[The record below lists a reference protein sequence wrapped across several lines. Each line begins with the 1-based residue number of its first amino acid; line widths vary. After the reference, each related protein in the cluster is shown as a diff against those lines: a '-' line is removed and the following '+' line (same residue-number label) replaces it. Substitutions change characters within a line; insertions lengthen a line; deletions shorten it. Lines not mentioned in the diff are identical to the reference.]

1 MCSFRECNKM
11 KGSIFNALETL
22 VLELKDTLYWEN
34 LLVKHA
40 PKGRCYIGVND
51 YPDTE
56 LYAMVNAICEE
67 LQLTLDEVL
76 ALFGRHLFAHLM
88 HHYEVVVS
96 RFAHFE
102 ALILNI
108 NNVIHKEVN
117 KLHNGANLPIMRCMM
132 IASGHIEIHYNSP
145 RKLCILAEGLIYG
158 AGEHF
163 DMAVKI
169 THPQCQHRGAEAC
182 ILNVYYTQQEENDG

>member
-1 MCSFRECNKM
+1 M
-11 KGSIFNALETL
+11 KGSIFRALETM
-22 VLELKDTLYWEN
+22 VLQHRDASYWDS
-34 LLVKHA
+34 LLNKHT
-40 PKGRCYIGVND
+40 PTGRCYVVVND
-51 YPDTE
+51 YPDAE
-56 LYAMVNAICEE
+56 LYAMVTDICEE

-117 KLHNGANLPIMRCMM
+117 KLDHGANLPTMRCMM
-132 IASGHIEIHYNSP
+132 IRSGHIEIHYNSP

-169 THPQCQHRGAEAC
+169 THPQCQHRGAESC
-182 ILNVYYTQQEENDG
+182 ILNVYYTRLEDDG

>member
-1 MCSFRECNKM
+1 M
-11 KGSIFNALETL
+11 KGSIFCALKTMVVQHRDES
-22 VLELKDTLYWEN
+22 YWDR
-34 LLVKHA
+34 LLDKYA
-40 PKGRCYIGVND
+40 AEGRYYVAVND

-56 LYAMVNAICEE
+56 LYAMVEDICET
-67 LQLTLDEVL
+67 LQIARDEVL

-88 HHYEVVVS
+88 FHYEVVVS

-117 KLHNGANLPIMRCMM
+117 KLHHGANLPTMRCMM
-132 IASGHIEIHYNSP
+132 ITSGHIEIHYNSP

-158 AGEHF
+158 AGDHF
-163 DMAVKI
+163 DMSIKI
-169 THPQCQHRGAEAC
+169 THPLCQHRGDDAC
-182 ILNVYYTQQEENDG
+182 ILNVFYTRMEENDV